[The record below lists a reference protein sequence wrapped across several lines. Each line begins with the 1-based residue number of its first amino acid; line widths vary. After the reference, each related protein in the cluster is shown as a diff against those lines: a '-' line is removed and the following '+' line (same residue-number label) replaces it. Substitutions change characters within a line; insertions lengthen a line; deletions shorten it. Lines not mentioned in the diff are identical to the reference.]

1 MIDEELI
8 NAIANRED
16 EHPALARL
24 IELGR
29 KKSFVTIDDI
39 LTFFPEAEQDVDQL
53 EEAFAALI
61 SAGIPYVDDVTTGT
75 PTEDELVAVKEEE
88 TEEDTHR
95 AIAVDDN
102 YLANIDTDDTIG
114 LYLKEVGRVPLLTA
128 TEEVQLAQRIER
140 GRMARE
146 ELAKGNVTTHR
157 RSEIQLLIEDGWLAR
172 EHLITANSRL
182 GISVAKKNMG
192 RGLQYLDLIRE

>member
-1 MIDEELI
+1 MIDEELLS
-8 NAIANRED
+8 AMEEREE
-16 EHPALARL
+16 EHPAVARL

-39 LTFFPEAEQDVDQL
+39 LRFFPEAEQDVDQL

-61 SAGIPYVDDVTTGT
+61 SAGIPYIDETTLGE
-75 PTEDELVAVKEEE
+75 PTDEELSDEEE
-88 TEEDTHR
+88 SEDDAHHDLST
-95 AIAVDDN
+95 DDN

-128 TEEVQLAQRIER
+128 EQEVELAQRIER
-140 GRMARE
+140 GRLARE
-146 ELAKGNVTTHR
+146 ELARGNVGPHR
-157 RSEIQLLIEDGWLAR
+157 RRELQDLIEDGWAAR

-182 GISVAKKNMG
+182 VISVAKVRHPG
-192 RGLQYLDLIRE
+192 QRQLLEER